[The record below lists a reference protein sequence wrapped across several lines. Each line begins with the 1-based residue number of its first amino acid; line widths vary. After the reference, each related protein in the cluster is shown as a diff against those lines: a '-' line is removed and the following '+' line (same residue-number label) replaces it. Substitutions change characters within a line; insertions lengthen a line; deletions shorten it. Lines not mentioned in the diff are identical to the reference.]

1 MFFFQDYR
9 EDQQTETDGPR
20 SRRAGKR
27 VRTRPAPHTA
37 LQRMRTHGCE
47 PEQRA
52 ELEVGAT
59 LRPGLGGRAG
69 STVHAGDRGARDT
82 PVQDGGR
89 KEAQGRKSGIPLRPP
104 PDVRWLASGGR
115 GSERLRRREK
125 TVLDAGRGQ
134 DLQQSCGSEKMKLEI
149 RAVPRGQ
156 MGERRGPEITKEIPI
171 GSQRSPRPNSLL
183 HSKITRYPSWR
194 SIIPCRDSTPSF
206 RPNFKNSAPT
216 MIYDTEK
223 KQTNETDPQVIYMLR
238 SQPVD
243 LKIPI
248 IYRFMKISNK
258 MENFSGELESIKSFS
273 TGHSTNSKMRKLK
286 LHIW

>member
-52 ELEVGAT
+52 ELEVGTT
-59 LRPGLGGRAG
+59 LCPGLGGRAG

-206 RPNFKNSAPT
+206 RPN
-216 MIYDTEK
+216 
-223 KQTNETDPQVIYMLR
+223 
-238 SQPVD
+238 
-243 LKIPI
+243 
-248 IYRFMKISNK
+248 
-258 MENFSGELESIKSFS
+258 
-273 TGHSTNSKMRKLK
+273 
-286 LHIW
+286 